1 MSDAG
6 KQPDNSGKRVVGKPF
21 PKGVSGN
28 PSGRPK
34 GALSITAKLRE
45 LLQSDDGEAFA
56 KAFMRYAKA
65 GKFPF
70 AKEVIDRI
78 DGKLPDKQEHE
89 GEMTIVIKHV
99 DKPANAND

>member
-1 MSDAG
+1 MAEPANQEPSRTG
-6 KQPDNSGKRVVGKPF
+6 KAKTWFK
-21 PKGVSGN
+21 KGQSGN
-28 PSGRPK
+28 PSGKPK
-34 GALSITAKLRE
+34 GTLSITAQLRK

-56 KAFMRYAKA
+56 KAFMKFAKS